1 MGAVTRNLS
10 RMASE
15 PADGGQG
22 GSAAIDGLIDP
33 EDPSATYVL
42 EPDVVA
48 PLVARIVTSH
58 TAGDHRSLLPFT
70 GAPLA
75 AIPLSSVE
83 DVADAVERARRA
95 QRSWAHTTVAERAA
109 VLLRFHDL
117 VLERQSEV
125 LDLLQMETGKSRRS
139 AFEEV
144 ADIAQVTRHYGV
156 RAGAYLADRRVGGML
171 PVLTRATV
179 HRRPV
184 GVVGAIAPWNYPLT
198 LGLAEALPALVA
210 GNAVVLKPDPQTSLT
225 ALWAAELL
233 EEAGLPGDLFLVVAG
248 GGDIGAALTGH
259 VDHIAFTGSTAT
271 GRKVAAQA
279 GERLIGTTLELGGKN
294 PLYVAADAH
303 VPSAAQGAVRA
314 CFSNSGQLCVS
325 IERLIL
331 HEDIAEEFLDAF
343 VPLVRGL
350 TLGTALDYSVDMG
363 SLTSQ
368 AQLDRVVAHVDDA
381 LAEGARVLAG
391 GVHRADIG
399 PFFYAPTVLDHVPPT
414 ADCAHE
420 ETFGPVVSVT
430 RVPDD
435 ATAIRVMN
443 DSEYGLSAS
452 IWTQDTA
459 RGRRLAAQVEAGA
472 VNIND
477 GYASAFGSVSAPMGG
492 FKSSGQGRR
501 HGREGIEALTEP
513 QTIVVQRGV
522 SRGLSFDTLYAQPGD
537 RPSRLL
543 TAAFSVMKKLRLP

>member
-1 MGAVTRNLS
+1 MP
-10 RMASE
+10 SE
-15 PADGGQG
+15 TADGGQG
-22 GSAAIDGLIDP
+22 GAAIDGLIDP
-33 EDPSATYVL
+33 EHPSATYVL

-48 PLVARIVTSH
+48 PSWRASSPPTRRG
-58 TAGDHRSLLPFT
+58 ASLRPPVH

-83 DVADAVERARRA
+83 DVEAAVGRARRA
-95 QRSWAHTTVAERAA
+95 QRSWAHITVSERAA

-117 VLERQSEV
+117 VLARQSEV
-125 LDLLQMETGKSRRS
+125 LDLLQMESGKARRS

-144 ADIAQVTRHYGV
+144 GDIAQVTRHYGL
-156 RAGAYLADRRVGGML
+156 RAASYLADRRVGGML
-171 PVLTRATV
+171 PVLTHASV

-184 GVVGAIAPWNYPLT
+184 GVVGAISPWNYPLT
-198 LGLAEALPALVA
+198 LALAEALPALAA
-210 GNAVVLKPDPQTSLT
+210 GNAVVLKPDPQTTLT

-248 GGDIGAALTGH
+248 GATSGGAHRARRPHRVHRLDRHG
-259 VDHIAFTGSTAT
+259 AQ
-271 GRKVAAQA
+271 GRRAG

-294 PLYVAADAH
+294 PMYVAADAH
-303 VPSAAQGAVRA
+303 IPSAARGAVRA

-325 IERLIL
+325 IERLVL
-331 HEDIAEEFLDAF
+331 HEDIAEEFLDTF
-343 VPLVRGL
+343 VPLVREL

-381 LAEGARVLAG
+381 LANGARVLAG

-399 PFFYAPTVLDHVPPT
+399 PFFYAPTVLDDVPPT
-414 ADCAHE
+414 AECFHE
-420 ETFGPVVSVT
+420 ETFGPVVTVT

-435 ATAIRVMN
+435 ASAIRVMN
-443 DSEYGLSAS
+443 DSELGLSAS
-452 IWTQDTA
+452 IWTRDTA
-459 RGRRLAAQVEAGA
+459 RGRGLAAQVEAGA

-477 GYASAFGSVSAPMGG
+477 GFSSAFGSVAAPMGG
-492 FKSSGQGRR
+492 FKASGQGRR
-501 HGREGIEALTEP
+501 HGREGIEALTEA

-537 RPSRLL
+537 RASRLL
-543 TAAFSVMKKLRLP
+543 SAAFAVMKRLRLP